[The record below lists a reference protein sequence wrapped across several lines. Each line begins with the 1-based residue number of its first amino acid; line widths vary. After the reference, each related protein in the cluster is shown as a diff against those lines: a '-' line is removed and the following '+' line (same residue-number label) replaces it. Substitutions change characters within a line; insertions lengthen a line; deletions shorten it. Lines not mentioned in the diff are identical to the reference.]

1 MADVEEAVGGQFLPF
16 TPYFITANVLQPP
29 WADPMAVFA
38 MTKYLVGMGL
48 KAGDAAPGEHPP
60 VEGEHVPTAAAEPV
74 VKEKPPAPAKPD
86 LDLKEV
92 SFSTQGAKNALS
104 NAGKIAGRAAST
116 VAESA
121 SAAVQAASVM
131 AGHVSEAVT
140 TASHEIEGH
149 ISAEEKIASNKA
161 KIKQLNS
168 KGNMSEKDTSEI
180 GRLQNEITQ
189 HKEKVL
195 PSEKIAQHKATLNA
209 TANENK
215 TTTIHAK
222 QTLNK
227 LESHEGSTSNTL
239 TKAESTEPAPATAE
253 PAAPTAVSYTHLTL
267 PTIYSV

>member
-140 TASHEIEGH
+140 TASHEIEGN
-149 ISAEEKIASNKA
+149 ISAEEKIASNKQ
-161 KIKQLNS
+161 K
-168 KGNMSEKDTSEI
+168 
-180 GRLQNEITQ
+180 
-189 HKEKVL
+189 
-195 PSEKIAQHKATLNA
+195 
-209 TANENK
+209 
-215 TTTIHAK
+215 
-222 QTLNK
+222 
-227 LESHEGSTSNTL
+227 
-239 TKAESTEPAPATAE
+239 
-253 PAAPTAVSYTHLTL
+253 
-267 PTIYSV
+267 